1 MTLQASVGPYDF
13 ISISLN
19 EKAPW
24 YVIPFDKHG
33 NCTGPKTRDH
43 LLEAVKQGDFT
54 DIYIFSHGWNN
65 DWSDAVG
72 DNPSGGPSGGGYRG
86 MIESYVNLR
95 RTHKLAYNRP
105 YRPLLIGIFWPSA
118 WLILPWESA
127 PRIAAADPQIAAAAQ
142 AQERHALD
150 DVAQLLDEGDV
161 EAFYAYA
168 QQDKLS
174 ADDARKLAH
183 ILLPVY
189 NLGVDSGPSDV
200 PRPAGQVTADQLVEL
215 WRKIGGRAK
224 PRDTG
229 TRGARLG
236 RVSATPEVAG
246 QLESFDPRS
255 LLRGASVWMMK
266 DRAGTVGAHGVA
278 DLLTGLLGASATA
291 RVHAIG
297 HSFGCRV
304 LLSAICFPP
313 SLPRKVDS
321 LLLLQ
326 PAVSHLCF
334 ASEIASTGK
343 PGGYRAALERV
354 DQPILL
360 TFSNE
365 DQPLHNFFHLA
376 LVRASDVGDAQI
388 AGGDEPP
395 NIYAALGGYGPRGV
409 AAGECET
416 IPINPVGQPYKLG
429 ADAPEIY
436 ALNGAGVIHGHGDFN
451 QEATW
456 WALYNQVAR

>member
-1 MTLQASVGPYDF
+1 
-13 ISISLN
+13 
-19 EKAPW
+19 
-24 YVIPFDKHG
+24 
-33 NCTGPKTRDH
+33 
-43 LLEAVKQGDFT
+43 
-54 DIYIFSHGWNN
+54 
-65 DWSDAVG
+65 
-72 DNPSGGPSGGGYRG
+72 
-86 MIESYVNLR
+86 
-95 RTHKLAYNRP
+95 
-105 YRPLLIGIFWPSA
+105 
-118 WLILPWESA
+118 
-127 PRIAAADPQIAAAAQ
+127 
-142 AQERHALD
+142 
-150 DVAQLLDEGDV
+150 
-161 EAFYAYA
+161 
-168 QQDKLS
+168 
-174 ADDARKLAH
+174 
-183 ILLPVY
+183 
-189 NLGVDSGPSDV
+189 
-200 PRPAGQVTADQLVEL
+200 
-215 WRKIGGRAK
+215 
-224 PRDTG
+224 
-229 TRGARLG
+229 
-236 RVSATPEVAG
+236 VAG

-436 ALNGAGVIHGHGDFN
+436 ALDGAGVIHGHGDFN